1 MGHGLRRVGRGDIGK
16 GFRLSVL
23 KSWGS
28 GGVVGPGKVL
38 ISLSCVAK
46 RKGCATTEEGFEAK
60 N

>member
-1 MGHGLRRVGRGDIGK
+1 MATRARAYAGVGGGTCGGR
-16 GFRLSVL
+16 
-23 KSWGS
+23 